1 MAESRSGRLHLI
13 GLPTVVGLIILA
25 TAQHGPGHAHGFV
38 GQGDGGDVFAT
49 PLAQAL
55 QPATEGVGFVFG
67 LLDHCARTVDQQ
79 GADVGVAAFA
89 DTQ

>member
-1 MAESRSGRLHLI
+1 MSESASGRLLLF
-13 GLPTVVGLIILA
+13 GWPAVVGLVILTA
-25 TAQHGPGHAHGFV
+25 AQHGPGHAHGLV